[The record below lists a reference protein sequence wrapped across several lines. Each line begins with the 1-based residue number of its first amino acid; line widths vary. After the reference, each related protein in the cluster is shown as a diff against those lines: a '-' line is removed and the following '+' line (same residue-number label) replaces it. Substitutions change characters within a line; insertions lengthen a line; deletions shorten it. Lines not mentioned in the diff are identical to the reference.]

1 MILTDNASTLAG
13 SDPLIWTPSAVG
25 AEFKRVLAVLDS
37 VNMDVSAAQKA
48 GKITGAEW
56 NSWYSVYLGAHAFV
70 TTASTLWGSNVAVAR
85 QHEQEAGK
93 WRDLVKSRGQ
103 AVQGPDN
110 LIRQDE
116 VSGVSYW
123 TGAAV
128 IGGVVVG
135 GILVSKIGSIFKR

>member
-1 MILTDNASTLAG
+1 MILTDNDFAFDGT
-13 SDPLIWTPSAVG
+13 DPLIWTPSAVG

-37 VNMDVSAAQKA
+37 VNLDVSAAQKA
-48 GKITGAEW
+48 GKVTGSEW
-56 NSWYSVYLGAHAFV
+56 DSWYAVYLSGHNFL

-93 WRDLVKSRGQ
+93 WRDLIKSRGQ

-110 LIRQDE
+110 LIRQDD
-116 VSGVSYW
+116 SAGVSYW
-123 TGAAV
+123 TVAAV